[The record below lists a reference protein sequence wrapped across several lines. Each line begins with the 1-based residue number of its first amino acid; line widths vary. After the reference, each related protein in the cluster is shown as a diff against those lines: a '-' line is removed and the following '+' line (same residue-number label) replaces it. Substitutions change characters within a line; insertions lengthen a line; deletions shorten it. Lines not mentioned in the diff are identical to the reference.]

1 MVFVL
6 GEVSLFMNND
16 APVRCLFFLYVN
28 YCIKLPAP
36 RVYKNDFP
44 YSCDVFLLIY
54 IVNIRE
60 YDGWKGISNQ
70 TKG

>member
-44 YSCDVFLLIY
+44 YSCDVFFI
-54 IVNIRE
+54 NI
-60 YDGWKGISNQ
+60 GWKGISNQ